1 MAIEEY
7 ARLGIEVD
15 STQAVRGMRSLDDL
29 TGSAKRATTGF
40 AALRNA
46 ALAVGAAL
54 SVKGFIDVARELEN
68 VQTRMRFL
76 TDTTEE
82 AAAAADSLQKFAA
95 RVPFEFRE
103 ISNAAPN
110 LLVVAENT
118 KELNQLLEITGD
130 IAAATGLSF
139 EQTAQQLQRAM
150 SGGIASADLF
160 RERGVGALLGFQQG
174 VQVTAEETKKHI
186 QDLWFGPGGAVNTL
200 KGASAEMAQNWD
212 GIVSMLQDKWFLFR
226 AEVMDSGPFDF
237 LKAAMAEVDA
247 RLNENFDSIN
257 DVARDT
263 GDVIVEAFEDVIR
276 AGAIAVDTLGPPLGL
291 IAGAVED
298 MWQGFQ
304 SLPTEVQ
311 SVGLVG
317 ALLFGKKGLVIL
329 GAGASAVQNISEIT
343 NLIDE
348 QKIARQLEMLDE
360 RIAQAQE
367 TLSEAQAA
375 FAAGANDPAVADS
388 LLESLRQAEQAMA
401 QLQERRQA
409 LIDAPVPDFQLF
421 GSEEEVGQAQS
432 RVEEFLDSVH
442 ERIARAQEDTGK
454 LRDSGGLTGSTESA
468 IAATDK
474 HAKALEEQRNAL
486 EQIVAAA
493 LPYQAKQRELL
504 SQIATLDAAIQKET
518 GSTKDLEEARRRLQE
533 QLTDLQSITRT
544 TIETHAETVEE
555 LERELAALRQGE
567 DAYAAYTQQ
576 LMVQEETKRRIQALQ
591 DQGIELTDR
600 ERAQIE
606 SLTRAEIELKQQI
619 DAEAEARLN
628 ANRAWQGFVTE
639 IAGAF
644 LSSTGN
650 MGDAITD
657 LLGRTQRELVNS
669 GLGALFGFE
678 TASTPILSGLGSLFG
693 GGGGL
698 SQILSGGVLLPGA
711 QERIFAQLG
720 QLAGQPGALGGIGT
734 YLSNSAGRLS
744 QLPGGLVGG
753 GLISAGAGF
762 VGGQLGASVFGGEAG
777 LGSTIGGIGGTIV
790 GGPLGAA
797 IGSFVGSAVDKL
809 IAGDGPEVRAAV
821 FAGTDASRAEPKW
834 VVDLQ
839 EAASGL
845 RLAGEAQR
853 VGPEGQ
859 EAVRSFTQALA
870 ELDAAL
876 TTVTRGAGFAVDLS
890 GASFGAIAPG
900 EEGARDFVRQWID
913 EVSRGFDAELEM
925 AAASLGGEGA
935 QQLAAGFET
944 LLNINARLDRGGEV
958 FAGIDSLSETIGLLQ
973 GRFAEAGEGL
983 ADTVNRLDAATL
995 LLASVGEE
1003 TSNTVEFFERAANA
1017 LRGLGSRAA
1026 EITAYGQT
1034 LQRIND
1040 LLSEDRI
1047 LRDYEAG
1054 TRTLFE
1060 TYQAQTDAIEDL
1072 AANLESAADFAALE
1086 QAVIARYDTEL
1097 ELIGQIDSALQS
1109 VAASFNATIESIVVD
1124 GLETERERYEYFRQ
1138 QADAVAQEILSL
1150 QDPAAIQQAAEQY
1163 NRLVGQ
1169 AYQSLSE
1176 ESRDLLRDDILATVT
1191 EMRELTAGLLEDLR
1205 GDVTGGDDIG
1215 TVIRSET
1222 EQALRTLREA
1232 VQEAVEAVSQQQ
1244 AETSRQSTQ
1253 LVASL
1258 NAWAAALPDSI
1269 RVQIAGSEVA
1279 F

>member
-29 TGSAKRATTGF
+29 TGSARRATTGF
-40 AALRNA
+40 TALRNA

-160 RERGVGALLGFQQG
+160 RERGVGALLGFEQG
-174 VQVTAEETKKHI
+174 VQVTAEQTKKHI

-212 GIVSMLQDKWFLFR
+212 GLVSMLQDKWFLFR

-237 LKAAMAEVDA
+237 LKAAMAEVDS

-329 GAGASAVQNISEIT
+329 GAGASAVQNIAEIT

-442 ERIARAQEDTGK
+442 ERIARAQEDIGK

-474 HAKALEEQRNAL
+474 HAKALEKQRNAL

-518 GSTKDLEEARRRLQE
+518 GS
-533 QLTDLQSITRT
+533 
-544 TIETHAETVEE
+544 
-555 LERELAALRQGE
+555 G
-567 DAYAAYTQQ
+567 
-576 LMVQEETKRRIQALQ
+576 
-591 DQGIELTDR
+591 
-600 ERAQIE
+600 
-606 SLTRAEIELKQQI
+606 
-619 DAEAEARLN
+619 
-628 ANRAWQGFVTE
+628 
-639 IAGAF
+639 
-644 LSSTGN
+644 
-650 MGDAITD
+650 
-657 LLGRTQRELVNS
+657 
-669 GLGALFGFE
+669 
-678 TASTPILSGLGSLFG
+678 
-693 GGGGL
+693 
-698 SQILSGGVLLPGA
+698 
-711 QERIFAQLG
+711 
-720 QLAGQPGALGGIGT
+720 
-734 YLSNSAGRLS
+734 
-744 QLPGGLVGG
+744 
-753 GLISAGAGF
+753 
-762 VGGQLGASVFGGEAG
+762 
-777 LGSTIGGIGGTIV
+777 
-790 GGPLGAA
+790 
-797 IGSFVGSAVDKL
+797 
-809 IAGDGPEVRAAV
+809 
-821 FAGTDASRAEPKW
+821 
-834 VVDLQ
+834 
-839 EAASGL
+839 
-845 RLAGEAQR
+845 
-853 VGPEGQ
+853 
-859 EAVRSFTQALA
+859 
-870 ELDAAL
+870 
-876 TTVTRGAGFAVDLS
+876 
-890 GASFGAIAPG
+890 
-900 EEGARDFVRQWID
+900 
-913 EVSRGFDAELEM
+913 
-925 AAASLGGEGA
+925 
-935 QQLAAGFET
+935 
-944 LLNINARLDRGGEV
+944 
-958 FAGIDSLSETIGLLQ
+958 
-973 GRFAEAGEGL
+973 
-983 ADTVNRLDAATL
+983 
-995 LLASVGEE
+995 
-1003 TSNTVEFFERAANA
+1003 
-1017 LRGLGSRAA
+1017 
-1026 EITAYGQT
+1026 
-1034 LQRIND
+1034 
-1040 LLSEDRI
+1040 
-1047 LRDYEAG
+1047 
-1054 TRTLFE
+1054 
-1060 TYQAQTDAIEDL
+1060 
-1072 AANLESAADFAALE
+1072 
-1086 QAVIARYDTEL
+1086 
-1097 ELIGQIDSALQS
+1097 
-1109 VAASFNATIESIVVD
+1109 
-1124 GLETERERYEYFRQ
+1124 
-1138 QADAVAQEILSL
+1138 
-1150 QDPAAIQQAAEQY
+1150 
-1163 NRLVGQ
+1163 
-1169 AYQSLSE
+1169 
-1176 ESRDLLRDDILATVT
+1176 
-1191 EMRELTAGLLEDLR
+1191 
-1205 GDVTGGDDIG
+1205 
-1215 TVIRSET
+1215 
-1222 EQALRTLREA
+1222 
-1232 VQEAVEAVSQQQ
+1232 
-1244 AETSRQSTQ
+1244 
-1253 LVASL
+1253 
-1258 NAWAAALPDSI
+1258 
-1269 RVQIAGSEVA
+1269 
-1279 F
+1279 